1 MKLNIEIET
10 NIEIGTK
17 MNIFLFPLF
26 INVPVRRFWRTPH
39 VRGGSTK
46 TWRSRRTFFGS
57 ANGTFAKHDRLGT
70 LGVVERCERAREG
83 PTLPRAVVPLAR
95 EYTTCTTAA
104 NVHFQ
109 RMAAAAAIRRFK
121 INWRQL
127 AERPLDVLRGRPQTF
142 RTSGSLNGSAVA

>member
-1 MKLNIEIET
+1 M
-10 NIEIGTK
+10 
-17 MNIFLFPLF
+17 
-26 INVPVRRFWRTPH
+26 V
-39 VRGGSTK
+39 
-46 TWRSRRTFFGS
+46 
-57 ANGTFAKHDRLGT
+57 D
-70 LGVVERCERAREG
+70 RCERAREG

-104 NVHFQ
+104 NVHVQ

-142 RTSGSLNGSAVA
+142 RFTERFSGCLTRRRQAKIRVRERGREVGPHSVGQVQRSVRGARQKLAVELTKFARPAIKFGLN